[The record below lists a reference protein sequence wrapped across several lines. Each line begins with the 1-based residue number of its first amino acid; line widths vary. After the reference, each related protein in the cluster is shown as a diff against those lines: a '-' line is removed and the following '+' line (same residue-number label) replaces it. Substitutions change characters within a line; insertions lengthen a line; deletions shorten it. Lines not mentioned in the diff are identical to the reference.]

1 MSYIVSD
8 SEVRG
13 RLDNFVEELCRCGV
27 CFSMCIDG
35 NVVKACQGC
44 LQHAIPYR
52 PMGFQPDL
60 SDYAYYVRKRR
71 ALLENP
77 AVARAA
83 LMQGGLI
90 WRIAMEHVPDSD
102 IILSDSGHD
111 TRRYENC
118 HRIQRDGEPAFDISE
133 ESLSED
139 QIDLICGVYRT
150 YRSASAS
157 PTFTQDLSWFPKSL
171 VSRIRVSTSDT
182 GVPMQ
187 KIGTSVEYKCI
198 CHGIQRDAVSI
209 RRNGRVTFICGGI
222 PSELIRVWKLFLRH
236 LFTVT

>member
-1 MSYIVSD
+1 
-8 SEVRG
+8 
-13 RLDNFVEELCRCGV
+13 
-27 CFSMCIDG
+27 MCIDG
-35 NVVKACQGC
+35 NVVKAHKRR

-60 SDYAYYVRKRR
+60 SDYAYYIRKRL

-102 IILSDSGHD
+102 IILSDSGHN
-111 TRRYENC
+111 TYRYEIC
-118 HRIQRDGEPAFDISE
+118 HRIQRDGEPAFNILE

-157 PTFTQDLSWFPKSL
+157 RTFTQDLSWFPKITSFKNSGL
-171 VSRIRVSTSDT
+171 DLGHWSPDAEDWYQRRMQMYLSRDPKGRCLNQAEWKSNIRLWRNTVRTYKGVEIVS
-182 GVPMQ
+182 
-187 KIGTSVEYKCI
+187 KAFA
-198 CHGIQRDAVSI
+198 H
-209 RRNGRVTFICGGI
+209 
-222 PSELIRVWKLFLRH
+222 RH
-236 LFTVT
+236 LIQVSS